1 MSSNNQKLITIQ
13 HVQHAPKK
21 YFQPQCVSQSDLEN
35 LICFCQEQSTLSAFN
50 TSNQDQKK
58 KATSK
63 SPFKTDL
70 YLSSLS
76 GDFTGKSKDPLLK
89 LEKFFRE
96 RLCRIINSAFLFF
109 QVISQ
114 VRASHQRP
122 ALEQLHCINCKKDL
136 NISPTK

>member
-1 MSSNNQKLITIQ
+1 MYSTHQKNISN
-13 HVQHAPKK
+13 HS
-21 YFQPQCVSQSDLEN
+21 VSQSDLEN

-63 SPFKTDL
+63 NPFKTDL

-76 GDFTGKSKDPLLK
+76 GDFTGKSKDPFLK
-89 LEKFFRE
+89 WGNSSEK
-96 RLCRIINSAFLFF
+96 LCRIINSAFLFF

-122 ALEQLHCINCKKDL
+122 ALEQLHCINCKKGHEH
-136 NISPTK
+136 IPYKII